1 MAFTDDFYQHIYA
14 SLIKHYIKVNM
25 FIFAG
30 EPESVVQNTKEQL
43 IFLKDEWTIDGNF
56 SPTECVPAL

>member
-43 IFLKDEWTIDGNF
+43 IFLNDEWTIDGNY
-56 SPTECVPAL
+56 